1 VKDRKRAE
9 VDGSLMLVYVASF
22 YSHGNRREFYY
33 TNVFRLRFWLR
44 LSLSSSRSRSR
55 SRSLRLRHRLSHWEG
70 SQQTIKL
77 KCLPQAKVTR
87 HKSKLA
93 VRQSHQKALKE
104 HVDVDKNVDVDVVV
118 PNKDLCSARGINR
131 CNWQCT
137 LHSIRGKLLGNW
149 ASYSTIKTS

>member
-44 LSLSSSRSRSR
+44 LSLGLSLSS
-55 SRSLRLRHRLSHWEG
+55 RLRHRLSHWEG

-104 HVDVDKNVDVDVVV
+104 HV
-118 PNKDLCSARGINR
+118 A
-131 CNWQCT
+131 
-137 LHSIRGKLLGNW
+137 
-149 ASYSTIKTS
+149 